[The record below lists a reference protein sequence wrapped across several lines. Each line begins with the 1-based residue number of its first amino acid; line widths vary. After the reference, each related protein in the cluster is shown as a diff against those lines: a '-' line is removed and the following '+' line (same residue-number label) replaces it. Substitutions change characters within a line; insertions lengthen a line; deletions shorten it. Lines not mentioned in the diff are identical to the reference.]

1 MPAPRRFHS
10 RTKTPSVAQR
20 KARLV
25 LFLTRARD
33 PSAFTDEQLAHQ
45 HQLAVEE
52 VRAMRAADLFNKERE
67 NG

>member
-20 KARLV
+20 RQRLV

-33 PSAFTDEQLAHQ
+33 PNAFTDEQLAHQ
-45 HQLAVEE
+45 HQLAVPV
-52 VRAMRAADLFNKERE
+52 VREIRE
-67 NG
+67 GVGRG

>member
-20 KARLV
+20 RATLT

-33 PSAFTDEQLAHQ
+33 PNAFTDEQLAHQ
-45 HQLAVEE
+45 HQLSAAV
-52 VRAMRAADLFNKERE
+52 VREIRE
-67 NG
+67 GVGRG